1 MTCVHIKLGTNAPP
15 CLGCQNGQE
24 GGGPAASTQIENNQ
38 LQGPTATVGV
48 FVDSGSAYETPET
61 TGASHLL
68 EYLAFK
74 STTNRTSFRITREL
88 EGMGANVV
96 ASASR
101 EQVPLLGQQSYQT
114 PGRIGGWYPNGGE
127 QIERGGSTIFC
138 RPVSNEC
145 SGVMHDRGV
154 TGVESWGGNASIRYF
169 CGADTACK
177 GVQHAQKILLIKFGD
192 PPFGFEKSL
201 RLVLFAH

>member
-1 MTCVHIKLGTNAPP
+1 MQWDV
-15 CLGCQNGQE
+15 GQ
-24 GGGPAASTQIENNQ
+24 GPAAGTQPEGYP

-101 EQVPLLGQQSYQT
+101 EQVPPLSQ
-114 PGRIGGWYPNGGE
+114 
-127 QIERGGSTIFC
+127 
-138 RPVSNEC
+138 
-145 SGVMHDRGV
+145 
-154 TGVESWGGNASIRYF
+154 
-169 CGADTACK
+169 K
-177 GVQHAQKILLIKFGD
+177 AQ
-192 PPFGFEKSL
+192 
-201 RLVLFAH
+201 